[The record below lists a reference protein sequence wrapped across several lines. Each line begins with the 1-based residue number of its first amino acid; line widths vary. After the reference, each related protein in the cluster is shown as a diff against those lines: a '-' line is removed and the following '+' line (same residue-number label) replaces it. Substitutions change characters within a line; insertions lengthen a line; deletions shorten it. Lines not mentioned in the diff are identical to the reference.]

1 MLVQLSKDPLKMFD
15 DIREGSEMPST
26 PAFNVDISEDE
37 NAFHIEA
44 EMPGVSKE
52 NISIGVE
59 DDLLTIKGERK
70 QKSEGQKI
78 NYHLTERAY
87 GTFSRSFNLGELI
100 DQDAIDASY
109 ENGIL
114 HLSLQK
120 AQTVSRKREIVIR

>member
-1 MLVQLSKDPLKMFD
+1 MFD

-26 PAFNVDISEDE
+26 PAFNVDISEDAH
-37 NAFHIEA
+37 AFHIEA

-70 QKSEGQKI
+70 QKSERQKI

-100 DQDAIDASY
+100 DQDAINASY

-120 AQTVSRKREIVIR
+120 AQPVSRKREIVIR

>member
-15 DIREGSEMPST
+15 DIWEGSEMPST

-70 QKSEGQKI
+70 QKSEGQRT
-78 NYHLTERAY
+78 NYHLTERTY

-114 HLSLQK
+114 HLTLQK
-120 AQTVSRKREIVIR
+120 AQPVSRKREIAIR